1 LVSVACVDRRVGR
14 LSHSR
19 GCCAG
24 GGAWRDTTSW
34 TRAET
39 SMRRSA
45 CTTISQ
51 VSTTECIQIESNTRT
66 RKRLTCGAHRQ
77 GSRRAAAKQEH
88 TAPGVAGPARAV
100 QGWVG
105 GEGGAGGCGRAHRRR
120 RSTLALDPH
129 VCWLRLVPPRVH
141 PTEHVRVRAA
151 HPQRRPS
158 GAWWQWR
165 SPALHS
171 RRGSSARR
179 DGSTRM
185 PVRTL

>member
-1 LVSVACVDRRVGR
+1 MATPPRGRERKPRCGAARAPRFPRSRRP
-14 LSHSR
+14 
-19 GCCAG
+19 
-24 GGAWRDTTSW
+24 
-34 TRAET
+34 
-39 SMRRSA
+39 SA
-45 CTTISQ
+45 SK
-51 VSTTECIQIESNTRT
+51 SSRT
-66 RKRLTCGAHRQ
+66 RGQ
-77 GSRRAAAKQEH
+77 GSDLPAGHTVRVRAAPRPSKSTPLPVSLGQLAQCRDGSGGR
-88 TAPGVAGPARAV
+88 GVRGAV
-100 QGWVG
+100 
-105 GEGGAGGCGRAHRRR
+105 AAHRRR

-141 PTEHVRVRAA
+141 PTEHVQVRAA